1 MVLRIRLGRPSRVR
15 RQGRKNRRVALA
27 MAALLTPASLMA
39 FALAFWRIAA
49 DLKWAGE
56 FAIAHGMFSH
66 WQVWIAMAFLLQG
79 CAILLN
85 RYGSATGEY

>member
-1 MVLRIRLGRPSRVR
+1 
-15 RQGRKNRRVALA
+15 
-27 MAALLTPASLMA
+27 MASLLTPASLMA

-56 FAIAHGMFSH
+56 FAIVHGMFSH
-66 WQVWIAMAFLLQG
+66 WQVWIAMALLLQG
-79 CAILLN
+79 GAILLN